1 MSYNNTIR
9 FLNPWQIKYEE
20 KKKKPAIR
28 KDRVYLQPG
37 LEESSFNP
45 LRGKQKNHPH
55 VYFKK
60 SHDSLKMS
68 CD

>member
-1 MSYNNTIR
+1 MY
-9 FLNPWQIKYEE
+9 L
-20 KKKKPAIR
+20 KKKSYQFSKLFN
-28 KDRVYLQPG
+28 YEHSFLQPG
-37 LEESSFNP
+37 LKEFSFNP
-45 LRGKQKNHPH
+45 LRDKQIDHSC